1 MGGAHLDDQLKKA
14 VADALSGIFP
24 GEGAEVEGGGGGGGG
39 GNRASA
45 GAAGGRPDVGERDTP
60 EIAEARASAA
70 EVDFS
75 LPFSG
80 ENELAAYGVLLQGAE
95 SLLKRYPTSLEQD
108 LMLLGKVPMGAAAAG
123 AKNGNEDAGEDG
135 SGWVQVDLATA
146 PVLPPRL
153 QAAISMRVET
163 KRILHAVVLECLLG
177 MRQSYALI
185 AAERALRVS
194 AEAPVPDGDARAQA
208 MEQRRTTV
216 HEKMRAHFE
225 SGSEEWEGKWQ
236 VWRRRVARVWGKSV
250 REVGNFLEG
259 RGAQSVSSAEHV
271 LSANVRRT
279 EKIVRD
285 LIQKGLLDNALGSV
299 SRAASALN
307 AGGAGGGEDE
317 REMLGGGVDVAAL
330 RDAERKRT
338 EDLRKVEEAAE
349 GEAMETIEL

>member
-1 MGGAHLDDQLKKA
+1 MGSAHLDDQLKKA

-24 GEGAEVEGGGGGGGG
+24 AEELERPGEGAG
-39 GNRASA
+39 APA
-45 GAAGGRPDVGERDTP
+45 GTSGAGERDTP

-108 LMLLGKVPMGAAAAG
+108 LKLLGKLPMGAKTLPEAG
-123 AKNGNEDAGEDG
+123 ESAGNEEVEEDG
-135 SGWVQVDLATA
+135 SGWVQDEPAST

-153 QAAISMRVET
+153 RAAVSMRVET

-194 AEAPVPDGDARAQA
+194 AEAPVPAGDSRALA
-208 MEQRRTTV
+208 MEQRRATV
-216 HEKMRAHFE
+216 HEKMRSHFE
-225 SGSEEWEGKWQ
+225 RGSEEWEAKWQ
-236 VWRRRVARVWGKSV
+236 LWRRRVARVWGKSV
-250 REVGNFLEG
+250 RDVGNFLEG
-259 RGAQSVSSAEHV
+259 RGAQSVSTAERV
-271 LSANVRRT
+271 LSANVKRT
-279 EKIVRD
+279 EEIVRD
-285 LIQKGLLDNALGSV
+285 LIQKGLLDNALG
-299 SRAASALN
+299 RATKP
-307 AGGAGGGEDE
+307 GGVADE
-317 REMLGGGVDVAAL
+317 REMLGGGVNVAAL
-330 RDAERKRT
+330 RDAERKRMQ
-338 EDLRKVEEAAE
+338 DLRKLEEETGE